1 MKTLLALVLPAVL
14 AAQSTL
20 LQVRLADE
28 GTAFAPGTRT
38 PGLTIE
44 VTDELGRPVANA
56 AVSLRLP
63 FEGAGGMFANGLNT
77 EVVTT
82 GADGR
87 ATTSPVRWSRE
98 PGSAEVRI
106 TAVKGQLRAGTL
118 ATVKVGE
125 GGPGLAARPA
135 AGKMVRGKSHKKW
148 IVVGLLAAGGAGAG
162 IATATRKG
170 GSGRSGSNPSQPGS
184 SLTIGPPTIT
194 IGRP

>member
-1 MKTLLALVLPAVL
+1 MKTLLALALPVWL
-14 AAQSTL
+14 AAQSAL
-20 LQVRLADE
+20 LQVRLLDE
-28 GTAFAPGTRT
+28 GAAFT
-38 PGLTIE
+38 PGSRTAGLSIE

-98 PGSAEVRI
+98 PGAVEVRI

-118 ATVKVGE
+118 AAVKLGE
-125 GGPGLAARPA
+125 GLAQPGRPA
-135 AGKMVRGKSHKKW
+135 AAKITRGKSHKKW
-148 IVVGLLAAGGAGAG
+148 LIIGLVAAAGAGAG
-162 IATATRKG
+162 IATALKG
-170 GSGRSGSNPSQPGS
+170 SSGSSSNPGQPGAGIS
-184 SLTIGPPTIT
+184 FGPPVIT
-194 IGRP
+194 IGQP